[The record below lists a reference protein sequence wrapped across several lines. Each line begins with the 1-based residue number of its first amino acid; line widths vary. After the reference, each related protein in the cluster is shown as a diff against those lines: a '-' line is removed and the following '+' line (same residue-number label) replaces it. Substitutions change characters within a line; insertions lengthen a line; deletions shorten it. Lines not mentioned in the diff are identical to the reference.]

1 MQCSRRL
8 LVVSTDGDY
17 IPLSMLQM
25 LRAQGAP
32 DPPCEVFVF
41 RMLTRSG
48 ADDAPTA
55 KRQCLPGGAAA
66 PRKPGRQYEFVHIAK
81 LMTCITRL
89 LPSEAQHPVEQFCAL
104 VALGGC
110 DFALNLPRLGPKS
123 LWKLRH
129 RLAKLDLSRP
139 PQLLCAMSMLY
150 WDTFVMKN
158 TIPSGMV
165 NSVAFFAELPEA
177 EATQH
182 YAAIMLRIKSIKTLS
197 PRIAS
202 ALWDAD
208 RARAHALNTEW
219 TLAYWNLLQ
228 GVPDPHSRD
237 FGYRRDAHGR
247 THFACIT

>member
-1 MQCSRRL
+1 
-8 LVVSTDGDY
+8 
-17 IPLSMLQM
+17 
-25 LRAQGAP
+25 
-32 DPPCEVFVF
+32 
-41 RMLTRSG
+41 
-48 ADDAPTA
+48 
-55 KRQCLPGGAAA
+55 
-66 PRKPGRQYEFVHIAK
+66 
-81 LMTCITRL
+81 
-89 LPSEAQHPVEQFCAL
+89 
-104 VALGGC
+104 
-110 DFALNLPRLGPKS
+110 
-123 LWKLRH
+123 
-129 RLAKLDLSRP
+129 
-139 PQLLCAMSMLY
+139 MSMLY